1 MIKVGFIINFRKNS
15 WLGGYNYFVN
25 LFKCI
30 SLLKEQKIK
39 PVIITDNVTEIKKDK
54 VFKKY
59 ELVETNLVK
68 RNNLFLRLIQKISL
82 IFFCKNIFLYNLL
95 KKKKIQI
102 LSHSETLGS
111 RSDISS
117 FPWFPDF
124 QEINLPENFS
134 TKDKILRRL
143 NIILASMHSTK
154 IIISTKSVQND
165 LKKISKKAF
174 KKSFVIKHH
183 AYIENKTKFLDL
195 STLSKKYGIKKN
207 FFLVSNHYWKH
218 KNHICILKA
227 LAELKKK
234 KKNIQIISTGLFH
247 DHRNPKY
254 MNFITSYIKN
264 NNLSDNYKILGIV
277 PFSEMISLMFY
288 SLAVINPSKSE
299 GLSNSVEQAKSI
311 GKAVILSNI
320 PVHREQIEKNFFYF
334 NPNDFKKL
342 ALLILKNS
350 KNKKKNKKQN
360 IIKIR
365 KESLKKNL
373 TFARKYQDFIIKSFR

>member
-102 LSHSETLGS
+102 LSHSDTLGS

-143 NIILASMHSTK
+143 NIILAYMHSTK

-165 LKKISKKAF
+165 LKKIFKKAF

-183 AYIENKTKFLDL
+183 VIENKTKF
-195 STLSKKYGIKKN
+195 
-207 FFLVSNHYWKH
+207 
-218 KNHICILKA
+218 
-227 LAELKKK
+227 
-234 KKNIQIISTGLFH
+234 
-247 DHRNPKY
+247 
-254 MNFITSYIKN
+254 
-264 NNLSDNYKILGIV
+264 
-277 PFSEMISLMFY
+277 
-288 SLAVINPSKSE
+288 
-299 GLSNSVEQAKSI
+299 
-311 GKAVILSNI
+311 
-320 PVHREQIEKNFFYF
+320 
-334 NPNDFKKL
+334 
-342 ALLILKNS
+342 
-350 KNKKKNKKQN
+350 
-360 IIKIR
+360 
-365 KESLKKNL
+365 
-373 TFARKYQDFIIKSFR
+373 